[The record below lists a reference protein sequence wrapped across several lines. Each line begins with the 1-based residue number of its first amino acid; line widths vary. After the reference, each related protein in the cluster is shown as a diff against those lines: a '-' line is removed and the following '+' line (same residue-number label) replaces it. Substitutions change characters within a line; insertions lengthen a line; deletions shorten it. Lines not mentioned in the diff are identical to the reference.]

1 MKCQSMLTNLSVDAE
16 GGGVLDGLHHV
27 GAVNQHLGRDAA
39 RYRQV
44 PPKEP
49 SSIIAIERPASDTS
63 ADASRL
69 EPITIRDNARIES
82 SSQLAVKPIS
92 QRFWT
97 GG

>member
-1 MKCQSMLTNLSVDAE
+1 MLSNLSVDAE

-49 SSIIAIERPASDTS
+49 SSI
-63 ADASRL
+63 
-69 EPITIRDNARIES
+69 
-82 SSQLAVKPIS
+82 
-92 QRFWT
+92 
-97 GG
+97 